1 MQSTS
6 LSRPIPVFSD
16 RINVNSPRLST
27 IISYPHFTE
36 REYSNRLKEIYS
48 LGINF
53 IFCVGRTKIGS
64 MEIAGKGC
72 VSLVVKAE
80 IKNTICALKIRR
92 TDASRK
98 TMDREVNLHRIANSA
113 GVGPSILDYSENFV
127 IMEYIDGLSIINW
140 INHQNINPEQ
150 VRNVVNSIMEQCYKL
165 DKAHLDHG
173 ELCRLDHHVIVSQSD
188 TTNIIDFESSSTKRK
203 ICNVT
208 AAAQSLFLSGL
219 VSKRVNEIFHLPE
232 REKIIRALRIY
243 KQDQSRNNFDNI
255 MSISVR

>member
-6 LSRPIPVFSD
+6 LSELILEFSD
-16 RINVNSPRLST
+16 RINVNSPRIST
-27 IISYPHFTE
+27 IISYPHFSE
-36 REYSNRLKEIYS
+36 REYSKRLKEIYS

-53 IFCVGRTKIGS
+53 IFSVGRTKIGS
-64 MEIAGKGC
+64 MAIAGKGC

-80 IKNTICALKIRR
+80 SKNTICALKIRR

-140 INHQNINPEQ
+140 INNQNINPEQ
-150 VRNVVNSIMEQCYKL
+150 VRNVVNSTMEQCFKL
-165 DKAHLDHG
+165 DKAHIDHG
-173 ELCRLDHHVIVSQSD
+173 ELSRLDHHVIVSQLD
-188 TTNIIDFESSSTKRK
+188 TANIIDFESSSTKRK

-208 AAAQSLFLSGL
+208 AAAQSLFISGP
-219 VSKRVNEIFHLPE
+219 VSKRVNEILHLPE
-232 REKIIRALRIY
+232 REKIIKILRTY
-243 KQDQSRNNFDNI
+243 KHDQSRNNFDNI
-255 MSISVR
+255 MSIAVR

>member
-6 LSRPIPVFSD
+6 LSRPIPVFSN

-48 LGINF
+48 LGIDF
-53 IFCVGRTKIGS
+53 IFSVGRTKIGS

-72 VSLVVKAE
+72 VSLVVKAQ
-80 IKNTICALKIRR
+80 IKNRICALKIRR
-92 TDASRK
+92 TDADRK
-98 TMDREVNLHRIANSA
+98 SMHREVTLHRIANSA
-113 GVGPSILDYSENFV
+113 GVGPSILDYSENLV

-140 INHQNINPEQ
+140 INHQNIKPEQ
-150 VRNVVNSIMEQCYKL
+150 LRNVVNSTMEQCYKL

-173 ELCRLDHHVIVSQSD
+173 ELSRLDHHVIVSLSD
-188 TTNIIDFESSSTKRK
+188 TANIIDFESSSMKRK
-203 ICNVT
+203 VCNVT

-219 VSKRVNEIFHLPE
+219 VSKRVNEILHLPE
-232 REKIIRALRIY
+232 RERIIKALKIY
-243 KQDQSRNNFDNI
+243 KNDQTRNNFDNI
-255 MSISVR
+255 MSISVG